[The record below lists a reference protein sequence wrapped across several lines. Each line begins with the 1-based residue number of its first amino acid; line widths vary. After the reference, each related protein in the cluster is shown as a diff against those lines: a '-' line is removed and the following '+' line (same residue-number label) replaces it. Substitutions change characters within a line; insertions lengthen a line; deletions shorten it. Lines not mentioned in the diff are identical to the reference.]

1 MRTTLAFAPRLA
13 LPLTDS
19 PSRRWFRLVHVAI
32 EARAGEALAALPA
45 AQAAVAAGDA
55 DAVRA
60 ALRLIADTLRAMSAL
75 LARMRERC
83 DPYVYYTRVRWPM
96 AGWKSNAALPNGL
109 LYEGESAPR
118 HIYGETGAQSAIVAA
133 LDAALGVEHGAV
145 ELAQYLRE
153 MRAHMPREH
162 RALVTRCE
170 AAPQLRAAA
179 AAAGPGATRDAYD
192 DALAALAA
200 FRNGHRAFAAEYIAT
215 HARREA
221 AQRGTGGSDFMPALA
236 GYERHTR
243 DATLGSAS

>member
-1 MRTTLAFAPRLA
+1 MRPNTPDASFAAPA
-13 LPLTDS
+13 DAQ
-19 PSRRWFRLVHVAI
+19 RRWFRLVHIAI

-55 DAVRA
+55 AAVRA
-60 ALRLIADTLRAMSAL
+60 SLRVIADTLRAMSAL

-83 DPYVYYTRVRWPM
+83 DPYIYYTRVRWPM
-96 AGWKSNAALPNGL
+96 AGWKSNPALANGL
-109 LYEGESAPR
+109 LYEGEAAPR
-118 HIYGETGAQSAIVAA
+118 LIYGETGAQSAIVAA

-145 ELAQYLRE
+145 ELAAYLRE

-192 DALAALAA
+192 DALAALAS

-243 DATLGSAS
+243 DAALGKPNRE